1 MTDAKPRLWA
11 SLSTVTLV
19 SRFIFPRKPESY
31 ACRTHD
37 IDSYLGQGI
46 SFFKKNII
54 YLPFLAALGL
64 FAAPGAFSSRGEQ
77 GPSWAAVYLVWVS
90 RCRGPLVAEPRLQ
103 GVWAAVPRDL
113 SS

>member
-1 MTDAKPRLWA
+1 MPDAKPRLWA

-19 SRFIFPRKPESY
+19 SRFISPRKPESY

-46 SFFKKNII
+46 SFLKKNII

-77 GPSWAAVYLVWVS
+77 GPS
-90 RCRGPLVAEPRLQ
+90 RGCCLLGVGFPLQ
-103 GVWAAVPRDL
+103 GPSCCRAQAPGRVG
-113 SS
+113 SSAT